1 MCVVVGHHRLNSG
14 ICDWLG
20 IIPGVAFQRPAHSF
34 AMLCTESD
42 DVVAIEVKLHLM
54 QVAGTKGRRLVIN
67 AVMCTILH
75 FDGGR
80 TGGKR
85 TGREQAHNTQDSE
98 QQGHHANIYG
108 MRFHLHFLS
117 FPRKKK
123 GPQGWSIPVKTGCR
137 VLYPYGLLLFSIL
150 FFLVILLELGK

>member
-1 MCVVVGHHRLNSG
+1 MDPVVGAVLQLN
-14 ICDWLG
+14 
-20 IIPGVAFQRPAHSF
+20 GVG
-34 AMLCTESD
+34 
-42 DVVAIEVKLHLM
+42 
-54 QVAGTKGRRLVIN
+54 AGSQ
-67 AVMCTILH
+67 
-75 FDGGR
+75 
-80 TGGKR
+80 R
-85 TGREQAHNTQDSE
+85 TGREQAHNTQNSE

-150 FFLVILLELGK
+150 LFAVILLELGKKADMLLHYIILLTYFLV